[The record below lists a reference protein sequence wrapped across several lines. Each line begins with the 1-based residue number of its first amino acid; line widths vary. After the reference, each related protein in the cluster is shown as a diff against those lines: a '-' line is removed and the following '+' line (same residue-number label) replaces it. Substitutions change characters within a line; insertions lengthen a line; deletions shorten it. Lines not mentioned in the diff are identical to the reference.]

1 MADLVVQLDPPVMR
15 VVLPQ
20 GQGLVF
26 EVPVDPAAVRAG
38 AVEDPAAVRDALR
51 SVLQQLLLRGK
62 RSRRM
67 WWVLPL
73 EAAAEHV
80 FSLPPVAR
88 ADLKPAVD
96 RLIREW
102 LGPDVP
108 PVVLRWRL
116 VWRSAEEV
124 KVYVSAVRSD
134 TLSSLGSLAGLLGL
148 KVRGYLGLTPFLCQA
163 VRGEGFLLYAAP
175 SGQVLAAL
183 VRSGRPV
190 WLLREEI
197 LRGDDPAAV
206 LVAAP
211 GQCRSEGYSFDRVL
225 LAGVADNEEVA
236 SALEAGGL
244 GVLPLPGW
252 PWDLLATL
260 PRWRADYGPGGE
272 GRFSRKAVAL
282 LMAAV
287 LVLEACAFGVGWAH
301 ARAKLEAA
309 HGRIQA
315 QAVEVSRVQQ
325 VAQQVRALRSQV
337 EEVKKLLEPPDPRP
351 DWEALYGALSSLSGV
366 VVLEKI
372 DAGRSEKNSS
382 WILTVRGRASSVGDV
397 VRFARALEAAPFS
410 APCLVSVSVG
420 QDGSAVFQLKVRW
433 SP

>member
-20 GQGLVF
+20 GRRLVF
-26 EVPVDPAAVRAG
+26 EVPVDPVAVRAG

-62 RSRRM
+62 KPRGVR
-67 WWVLPL
+67 WVLPV

-96 RLIREW
+96 RMVREW
-102 LGPDVP
+102 LGPDAP
-108 PVVLRWRL
+108 PVAVRWR
-116 VWRSAEEV
+116 VVSRNADEV
-124 KVYVSAVRSD
+124 RVYVSAVRSD
-134 TLSSLGSLAGLLGL
+134 TLSSLGSLAESLKL
-148 KVRGYLGLTPFLCQA
+148 KVKGYLGLTPLLCQA

-190 WLLREEI
+190 WLLREEL
-197 LRGDDPAAV
+197 LRGDDPTAV
-206 LVAAP
+206 LVSAP
-211 GQCRSEGYSFDRVL
+211 GRCRSEGYSFDRVV
-225 LAGVADNEEVA
+225 LAGAADNEEVA

-244 GVLPLPGW
+244 KVLPLPGW
-252 PWDLLATL
+252 PWDLLAAP
-260 PRWRADYGPGGE
+260 PRWKADYGPGGE
-272 GRFSRKAVAL
+272 GRFSRKAAAL

-287 LVLEACAFGVGWAH
+287 LVLEACAFGAGWTYAQ
-301 ARAKLEAA
+301 AKLEAA

-315 QAVEVSRVQQ
+315 QAAEVTRVQQ
-325 VAQQVRALRSQV
+325 VAQQVKALRAQV
-337 EEVKKLLEPPDPRP
+337 EEVRKLLEPPEPRP
-351 DWEALYGALSSLSGV
+351 DWEALYGALSTLSGA

-372 DAGRSEKNSS
+372 DASRAEKGSF
-382 WILTVRGRASSVGDV
+382 WVLTVRGRAPSVGDA

-410 APCLVSVSVG
+410 VPCLVSVSVG
-420 QDGSAVFQLKVRW
+420 QDGSAAFQLKVRW